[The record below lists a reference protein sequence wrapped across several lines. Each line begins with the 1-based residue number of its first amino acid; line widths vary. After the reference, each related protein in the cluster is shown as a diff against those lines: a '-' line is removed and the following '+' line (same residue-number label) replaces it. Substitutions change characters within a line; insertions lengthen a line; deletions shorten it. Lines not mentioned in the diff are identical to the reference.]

1 MPGMTEICVFLA
13 WIAGGFVSGVSGIGG
28 AMVAFPFLA
37 MLLPVHEAIAL
48 TCIVNMVMDICLASL
63 HFRFCRVSALW
74 PMLLASVP
82 ESFAGLYILQICSG
96 PVLQGAVGLLLLYY
110 VYWQKT
116 FRARGT
122 IAHPRALGAVAG
134 SRPLACAGFPAY
146 LLEGHLVLVAYDA
159 AMLETFSGG
168 PDLEAAAARVKEATD
183 AAARLEAVSVR
194 QSAEAATAEG
204 VQLRVDAAVDAA
216 LALPEVRQITVL
228 APVRPTRAPQDAGT
242 GTPDAYW
249 DLELPLLRED
259 GSLPWQKLR
268 NMERRALREVEVV
281 REAWQPDHAAL
292 VQDFLRRKPFE
303 PGTVHIFS
311 HLESYVGSHP
321 DVQLWAAR
329 HREDNSLQAFAVGD
343 YASLTTAFYMFA
355 FRRQG
360 AVPGC
365 ADALLAG
372 LVSEAEARGH
382 MRFCL
387 GLGIDPGIRFFK
399 RKWHAR
405 PALLCLETGW
415 STRATTS
422 GGGWFARLRR
432 LLGGEEAA

>member
-1 MPGMTEICVFLA
+1 MFSQGLQHFTA
-13 WIAGGFVSGVSGIGG
+13 
-28 AMVAFPFLA
+28 
-37 MLLPVHEAIAL
+37 EA
-48 TCIVNMVMDICLASL
+48 V
-63 HFRFCRVSALW
+63 
-74 PMLLASVP
+74 VP
-82 ESFAGLYILQICSG
+82 EQ
-96 PVLQGAVGLLLLYY
+96 LLHY
-110 VYWQKT
+110 VT
-116 FRARGT
+116 
-122 IAHPRALGAVAG
+122 AVAG
-134 SRPLACAGFPAY
+134 SRSLACAGFPAY

-159 AMLETFSGG
+159 AMLETFAGG

-183 AAARLEAVSVR
+183 ASARLEAVSVR

-228 APVRPTRAPQDAGT
+228 APVRPTRAPQDAST

-268 NMERRALREVEVV
+268 NMERRALRDVEVV

-311 HLESYVGSHP
+311 QLESYVGSHP

-355 FRRQG
+355 FRRQD

-405 PALLCLETGW
+405 PALPCLETGW

-422 GGGWFARLRR
+422 GGGWFSRLRR

>member
-1 MPGMTEICVFLA
+1 MESCKSETAAKGGWTQQEDRLLLSAAQSARQDGRALRSVCEDVAAQTGRKPNSIRNYYYERIKQGDVEGELCRGAAFVPFERDEVRAMLRTILA
-13 WIAGGFVSGVSGIGG
+13 QRAKGVS
-28 AMVAFPFLA
+28 VRSCTLA
-37 MLLPVHEAIAL
+37 MGNGDTRSMLRYQNKYRAVLKTRPEYVKKLVERLRAEGVDCSAPE
-48 TCIVNMVMDICLASL
+48 VN
-63 HFRFCRVSALW
+63 RR
-74 PMLLASVP
+74 
-82 ESFAGLYILQICSG
+82 
-96 PVLQGAVGLLLLYY
+96 
-110 VYWQKT
+110 
-116 FRARGT
+116 
-122 IAHPRALGAVAG
+122 
-134 SRPLACAGFPAY
+134 
-146 LLEGHLVLVAYDA
+146 
-159 AMLETFSGG
+159 
-168 PDLEAAAARVKEATD
+168 
-183 AAARLEAVSVR
+183 VR

-204 VQLRVDAAVDAA
+204 VQLRVDAAVDVA

-228 APVRPTRAPQDAGT
+228 APVRPTRAPQDAST

-268 NMERRALREVEVV
+268 NMERRALRDVEVV

-311 HLESYVGSHP
+311 QLESYVGSHP

-355 FRRQG
+355 FRRQD

-405 PALLCLETGW
+405 PALPCLETGW

-422 GGGWFARLRR
+422 GGGWFSRLRR